1 MLSLS
6 ISKCCSLNLCYAHRI
21 GVLHMVVVVVVVVVV
36 AGVAL
41 GHTLSDDF
49 VVNI

>member
-1 MLSLS
+1 MYAIS
-6 ISKCCSLNLCYAHRI
+6 IYLEVLLAESVLCTSNW
-21 GVLHMVVVVVVVVVV
+21 VLHMVVVVVVVVVVV

-49 VVNI
+49 E

>member
-21 GVLHMVVVVVVVVVV
+21 GVLHMVVVVVVV

-49 VVNI
+49 V